1 MKKKEIVEKI
11 RIVEISQ
18 NSWAEENLTLLT
30 TLTDEQITIVLDPLL
45 EEERASDSLRDDR
58 SNPWLSARK
67 ESSYAGNWRYVWDL
81 NPRLRICTP
90 CAWPLC

>member
-30 TLTDEQITIVLDPLL
+30 TLTDEQIKIVLTPLI
-45 EEERASDSLRDDR
+45 EEERANDTGEILYDNDTMVQILSDKYPNDIL
-58 SNPWLSARK
+58 LSYGK
-67 ESSYAGNWRYVWDL
+67 FDYL
-81 NPRLRICTP
+81 TI
-90 CAWPLC
+90 